1 MLTYRIPVYFGSEI
15 FSQILRFSA
24 LSQEIILQM
33 CRLSL
38 VHIGYSQKEFLGIFA
53 KIFCHHNKPVYSIM
67 VCKLVRCIVT
77 FYFFGPL
84 LLFIMYYGYA
94 HVHVAMCFLLFFIAK
109 MSSDYSSLQATH

>member
-24 LSQEIILQM
+24 LLREIILQM

-38 VHIGYSQKEFLGIFA
+38 VHVGYSQKEFLGIFA
-53 KIFCHHNKPVYSIM
+53 KIFYHRNKPVYGIM

-84 LLFIMYYGYA
+84 LLYIMYYA
-94 HVHVAMCFLLFFIAK
+94 HVHVAMFFLLFFIAK